1 MHQRE
6 GNPPKRLALV
16 GVLRASVLRLVP
28 GQGQIMV
35 GIQLLRLRSWGTMR
49 PDLRQVFAL
58 RVALGQI
65 ATVRGRTA
73 PAPQHMMLQA
83 IP

>member
-1 MHQRE
+1 
-6 GNPPKRLALV
+6 
-16 GVLRASVLRLVP
+16 
-28 GQGQIMV
+28 MV

-65 ATVRGRTA
+65 ATLPFVVAGA
-73 PAPQHMMLQA
+73 PRRCLRAAYSGSVSPPVSSPFNSASSLISA
-83 IP
+83 